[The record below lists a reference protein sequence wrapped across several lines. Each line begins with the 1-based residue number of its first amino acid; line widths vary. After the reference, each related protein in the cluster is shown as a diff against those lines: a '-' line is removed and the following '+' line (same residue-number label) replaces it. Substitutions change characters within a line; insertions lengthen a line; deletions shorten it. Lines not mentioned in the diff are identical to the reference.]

1 MDRSFGIWLEWSNR
15 TQIIRSEN
23 ESDKQKI
30 KDSVNSTFYSFFR
43 FSCAAVVRIDRDRS
57 KFEHY
62 GNPRVWDSNFIR
74 TKIKGNSTLYLLEV
88 IAFTTPVS
96 KRFLLTVG
104 ILDFKLDYLTWL
116 HYFTYYFGTY
126 YFRTSLF
133 VWHVSLV

>member
-1 MDRSFGIWLEWSNR
+1 MKVINKKSK
-15 TQIIRSEN
+15 TQLTVLSIP
-23 ESDKQKI
+23 
-30 KDSVNSTFYSFFR
+30 FFR

-104 ILDFKLDYLTWL
+104 ILDFKLDYLT
-116 HYFTYYFGTY
+116 
-126 YFRTSLF
+126 
-133 VWHVSLV
+133 